1 MLTIAELDAD
11 PQAAFKRWRTKSP
24 IVEYESGGLFVL
36 RHADVVRLSSDPRVV
51 STEAAI
57 PESRGVTDGVLHDF
71 FSLGML
77 TANGAPHQ
85 KRRSIMSRA
94 LSTVLAKELRASV
107 RSATEDLIDA
117 VYAQGTAE
125 FVSHFANKIPV
136 LALAGILGVP
146 QEERAAFV
154 SHVGELSRFFSPAS
168 TTADI
173 AKSTEAA
180 AFLRDYL
187 MQKMAE
193 RHTGAG
199 AGFMNAIREAA
210 EDAGVSPVEA
220 AIQII
225 QLIIG
230 GNESVRAAIVAQTS
244 LLLLHKS
251 QWNAVCEDQT
261 LVAAAVSEAMRYQP
275 GIAGLVRATAD
286 EIELHGHT
294 IPAQTLLILSTI
306 SALRDE
312 TVYQRPDTFDIHRDD
327 LAREHLAFG
336 VGAHRC
342 VADHLARIE
351 LEECLAVLTQRLP
364 KLRLEDIP
372 VFNGHIFVRM
382 PSHFCVS
389 WPV

>member
-1 MLTIAELDAD
+1 MLTIAELEAD
-11 PQAAFKRWRTKSP
+11 PQAAFKRWRSNSP
-24 IVEYESGGLFVL
+24 IVEYEGGGLFVL
-36 RHADVVRLSSDPRVV
+36 RHSDVVKLSSDPRIVA
-51 STEAAI
+51 TEAAI
-57 PESRGVTDGVLHDF
+57 PESRGVTTGILHEF

-77 TANGAPHQ
+77 TANGAAHER
-85 KRRSIMSRA
+85 RRSIMSRA
-94 LSTVLAKELRASV
+94 LSSVLAKEFRTSV
-107 RSATEDLIDA
+107 RDATEDLIDA

-125 FVSHFANKIPV
+125 FVSQFANKIPV

-146 QEERAAFV
+146 HDERAVFV
-154 SHVGELSRFFSPAS
+154 SHVGELSRFFGPAS

-173 AKSTEAA
+173 AKSAEAA
-180 AFLRDYL
+180 TFLHDYL
-187 MQKMAE
+187 MRKMAQA
-193 RHTGAG
+193 HTGAG
-199 AGFMNAIREAA
+199 FMDAIREAA
-210 EDAGVSPVEA
+210 ENAGVSPVEA
-220 AIQII
+220 AIQIV

-244 LLLLHKS
+244 LLLLHKR
-251 QWNAVCEDQT
+251 QWHAVCEDQS

-275 GIAGLVRATAD
+275 GIAGMVRATAV
-286 EIELHGHT
+286 EIELNGHI

-312 TVYQRPDTFDIHRDD
+312 TVYKHPDTFDIHRND
-327 LAREHLAFG
+327 LSRDHLAFG
-336 VGAHRC
+336 AGAHRC

-351 LEECLAVLTQRLP
+351 LEECLSVFTRRLP

>member
-117 VYAQGTAE
+117 VYAQGAAE

-275 GIAGLVRATAD
+275 GVAGLVRATAD

>member
-1 MLTIAELDAD
+1 MLTIAELDAN
-11 PQAAFKRWRTKSP
+11 PQAAFKRWRSKSP
-24 IVEYESGGLFVL
+24 IVEYEGGGLFVL
-36 RHADVVRLSSDPRVV
+36 RHADVVQLSSDPRIVA
-51 STEAAI
+51 TEAAI
-57 PESRGVTDGVLHDF
+57 PESRGVTEGILHEF

-77 TANGAPHQ
+77 TANGAPHER
-85 KRRSIMSRA
+85 RRSIMSRA
-94 LSTVLAKELRASV
+94 LSTVLTKELRTSV
-107 RSATEDLIDA
+107 RNATEDLIDT

-125 FVSHFANKIPV
+125 FVSQFADKVTV

-146 QEERAAFV
+146 QEERAVFV

-168 TTADI
+168 TVADI
-173 AKSTEAA
+173 AKSAEAA
-180 AFLRDYL
+180 TFLRDYL
-187 MQKMAE
+187 MRKMAQT
-193 RHTGAG
+193 HTGAG
-199 AGFMNAIREAA
+199 FMDAIREAA

-251 QWNAVCEDQT
+251 QWNAVCEDQS

-275 GIAGLVRATAD
+275 GIAGMVRATAD
-286 EIELHGHT
+286 EIELHGHI
-294 IPAQTLLILSTI
+294 IPAHTLLILSTI

-312 TVYQRPDTFDIHRDD
+312 TVYQHPDTFDIHRGD
-327 LAREHLAFG
+327 LARDHLAFG
-336 VGAHRC
+336 AGSHRC
-342 VADHLARIE
+342 AADHLARIE
-351 LEECLAVLTQRLP
+351 LEECLSVFTRRLP